1 MDNVTLIRIISGVL
15 AVSVFLLPLYVLPTI
30 LAWKKTHRMP
40 ILLLNLLLGWT
51 VLGWI
56 GALVWALNDTPANPG
71 QLGGGAFCS
80 NCGKHRPALAQ
91 FCSSCG
97 HPLAQN
103 PMQTGGSPTSPA

>member
-1 MDNVTLIRIISGVL
+1 MDNVTLIRLLSGVL

-51 VLGWI
+51 LLGWI
-56 GALVWALNDTPANPG
+56 GALVWALMDTPANPG
-71 QLGGGAFCS
+71 QLGTAVFCS
-80 NCGKHRPALAQ
+80 NCGTYTPAGAQ

-97 HPLAQN
+97 HPFVQN
-103 PMQTGGSPTSPA
+103 AVTTAGASRA